1 MQKSFNRFARLGL
14 GLLHM
19 TEAQGLL
26 LRQISWNLRP
36 QSHHQQQRF
45 RIYRRLLTIVHEEI
59 DPRATIHAY
68 GSIAQTVSTCSSDM
82 DLCVLLDGGECGD
95 GTGQVAAISA
105 IRDAIHRRCGLRS
118 GLFAVTRARVP
129 IVTFRGDRFVP
140 PFDMGLQFAG
150 VRNSALIRAYVDAHR
165 PLVLPLLRVINYW
178 GRDVGIKNSVAG
190 GFSSYSLALMLLHH
204 LVASSMVTWIDPAG
218 SGFDTNPPAAFEAW
232 PLRDEPDP
240 DTIPPEPLARALH
253 GFWVYFSHW
262 DATTGVVHLQRQSAV
277 LTKAAKGWGAHAFAI
292 EDPLEPTFNPAHR
305 LTVDRWERARGE
317 FRSAARLGQDGG
329 LGLLSQLLLLSQKN
343 RVDCCNP
350 PVY

>member
-1 MQKSFNRFARLGL
+1 
-14 GLLHM
+14 M
-19 TEAQGLL
+19 TEAQGVL

-36 QSHHQQQRF
+36 QSHQQQQRLQ
-45 RIYRRLLTIVHEEI
+45 IYRRLLTIVHEEI
-59 DPRATIHAY
+59 DPQATIHAY

-82 DLCVLLDGGECGD
+82 DLCVLLDGGD
-95 GTGQVAAISA
+95 SSDSGQIVA
-105 IRDAIHRRCGLRS
+105 IRAIRNAINRRCGLRS
-118 GLFAVTRARVP
+118 GLFAVTGARVP
-129 IVTFRGDRFVP
+129 IVTFRGDPFVP
-140 PFDMGLQFAG
+140 PFDIALQFAG

-165 PLVLPLLRVINYW
+165 TLVLPLLRVINYW

-292 EDPLEPTFNPAHR
+292 EDPLEPTFNPVHR
-305 LTVDRWERARGE
+305 LTVGHWERARGE
-317 FRSAARLGQDGG
+317 FQSAAARFGQDGG
-329 LGLLSQLLLLSQKN
+329 SGLLSQLLLLSQKKHS
-343 RVDCCNP
+343 
-350 PVY
+350 